1 MYWRIVRLT
10 RYRFNILKNTH
21 GMREMEALLQYV
33 YVSPLAYTSLAKL
46 LRGIGVVVVQFIY
59 WRSVLEIA
67 PGDRLY
73 TLLVICSFLNPIC
86 SLSHMVTSS
95 GEGTHA

>member
-1 MYWRIVRLT
+1 MCWRIVRLT
-10 RYRFNILKNTH
+10 WYRFNILKNIH
-21 GMREMEALLQYV
+21 GTREMEALLYV
-33 YVSPLAYTSLAKL
+33 YVSSLAYTSLAKL

-73 TLLVICSFLNPIC
+73 TLLVRLQFFEPHLFFASRGNQ
-86 SLSHMVTSS
+86 
-95 GEGTHA
+95 